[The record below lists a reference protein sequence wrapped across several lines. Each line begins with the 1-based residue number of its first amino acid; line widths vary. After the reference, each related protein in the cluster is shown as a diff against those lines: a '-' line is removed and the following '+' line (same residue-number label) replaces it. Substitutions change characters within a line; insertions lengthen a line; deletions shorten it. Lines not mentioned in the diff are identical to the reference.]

1 MNSVEPQ
8 SIGVDIDHNPYLA
21 DGSGTVDA
29 IVSIASAAV
38 GPDDRT
44 DSSQALER
52 IEAVIIDCSSSMK
65 SPAGKFDAA
74 KGATLAAISELRD
87 GTYFTIIAGTHKAI
101 SVYPADGPAVR
112 ASDQTRA
119 EAAHAID
126 GLRPGGGT
134 AMGRW
139 LECVRDVAG
148 QHPGALAHAIL
159 LTDGKNEHEEPH
171 QLSTEIAR
179 SEGVFTCD
187 CRGVG
192 TDWQVAELR
201 TIAST
206 LLGTV
211 DIIADPAQLPADF
224 AAMMQASMA
233 KTIPDL
239 TLRLWTPAGARVAF
253 VKQVAPTVEDLTHR
267 RVDVGS
273 QCGEYPLGAWGAE
286 ERDYHIQVDVEPAAV
301 GREKL
306 AARVTVLADGQT
318 LAEGLVKATWT
329 ADTTLS
335 AKISRRVAHY
345 TGQAE
350 LAKAV
355 QDGLS
360 ARKDGDDVKAAA
372 TLQRAMELA
381 VESGNAGTAR
391 LLRNVIEIDEHNGTA
406 RLRRTVAA
414 ADEMALDARSTRTA
428 RVRKEA

>member
-1 MNSVEPQ
+1 M
-8 SIGVDIDHNPYLA
+8 
-21 DGSGTVDA
+21 
-29 IVSIASAAV
+29 
-38 GPDDRT
+38 R
-44 DSSQALER
+44 
-52 IEAVIIDCSSSMK
+52 
-65 SPAGKFDAA
+65 
-74 KGATLAAISELRD
+74 
-87 GTYFTIIAGTHKAI
+87 
-101 SVYPADGPAVR
+101 
-112 ASDQTRA
+112 
-119 EAAHAID
+119 
-126 GLRPGGGT
+126 
-134 AMGRW
+134 
-139 LECVRDVAG
+139 
-148 QHPGALAHAIL
+148 
-159 LTDGKNEHEEPH
+159 
-171 QLSTEIAR
+171 
-179 SEGVFTCD
+179 
-187 CRGVG
+187 
-192 TDWQVAELR
+192 
-201 TIAST
+201 
-206 LLGTV
+206 
-211 DIIADPAQLPADF
+211 
-224 AAMMQASMA
+224 
-233 KTIPDL
+233 
-239 TLRLWTPAGARVAF
+239 
-253 VKQVAPTVEDLTHR
+253 PTVEDLTHR

-360 ARKDGDDVKAAA
+360 ARKDGDDVKAVA

-381 VESGNAGTAR
+381 VESGKRGTAR